1 MQELNRIESDLEG
14 SLTQGKVGPRSLAV
28 YMHVPYCLQKCLYC
42 DFYSLPLKG
51 QRPEIYVETVLLEME
66 KYLKYLKQKDGS
78 FPRLISLYVG
88 GGTPTCLSKKDL
100 LGLVTGCLSG
110 FEVLNNFEIPNN
122 IEVTVEA
129 NPGTVES
136 DQLAELR
143 AAGVNR
149 LSLGIQTV
157 DPSLLKKIG
166 RIHTRDQAR
175 QAIEL
180 ARRAG
185 FENINLDLIYGL
197 PNQSLEI
204 WKETVEEV
212 LAYNP
217 EHLAAY
223 SLKVEAGTPFY
234 QLQELGK
241 LPLPGEDVEAEMYEW
256 LVERVLRSG
265 YQHYEISNFSKPG
278 YQSIHNQVYWKNQE
292 YLGLGPSAHSS
303 LRGILPS
310 QVWEGGENLGS
321 EQLVR
326 FGNWSDLERY
336 VNLVKGHLPPVDS
349 TEVIESDLEK
359 AETMF
364 LGLRLLQGVSR
375 QGFEQRFGVTME
387 QAYPGIIE
395 RLVQRG
401 LLREDG
407 DRVVLSERAILVANQ
422 VFIEFLP

>member
-1 MQELNRIESDLEG
+1 
-14 SLTQGKVGPRSLAV
+14 
-28 YMHVPYCLQKCLYC
+28 
-42 DFYSLPLKG
+42 
-51 QRPEIYVETVLLEME
+51 
-66 KYLKYLKQKDGS
+66 
-78 FPRLISLYVG
+78 
-88 GGTPTCLSKKDL
+88 
-100 LGLVTGCLSG
+100 
-110 FEVLNNFEIPNN
+110 
-122 IEVTVEA
+122 
-129 NPGTVES
+129 
-136 DQLAELR
+136 
-143 AAGVNR
+143 
-149 LSLGIQTV
+149 
-157 DPSLLKKIG
+157 LLKKIG